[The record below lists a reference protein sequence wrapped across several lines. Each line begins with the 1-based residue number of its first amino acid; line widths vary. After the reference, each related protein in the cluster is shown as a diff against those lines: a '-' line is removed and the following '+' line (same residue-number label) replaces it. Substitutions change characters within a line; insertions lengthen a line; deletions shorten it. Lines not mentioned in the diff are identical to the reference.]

1 LAAGGTGENRD
12 LTATTQVNGA
22 TIAFGPDLPATRLA
36 RCPCHPTTAAYRRAP
51 TATLRSPTP
60 SSPGPLCWAG
70 DDTTAAAATGRD

>member
-12 LTATTQVNGA
+12 VTATAQVNGA

-36 RCPCHPTTAAYRRAP
+36 RCPCHPTTA
-51 TATLRSPTP
+51 
-60 SSPGPLCWAG
+60 PGPLCWAG